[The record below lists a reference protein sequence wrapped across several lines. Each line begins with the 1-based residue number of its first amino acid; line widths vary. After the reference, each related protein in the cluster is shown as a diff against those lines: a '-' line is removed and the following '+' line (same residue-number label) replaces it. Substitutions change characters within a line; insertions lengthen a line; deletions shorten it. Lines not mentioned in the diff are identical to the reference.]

1 MPGPV
6 TTVPGRHRHWKRRR
20 LPSGPG
26 RGSAG
31 LDFFTDCGHDGLQQA
46 HFFQQADGF
55 VRRQA
60 VVDLLGHLTG
70 SAGKN
75 RFQGQQRRPAIGIAR
90 MGIHDAL
97 GDFDQFSDVSD
108 EKDVGKAFIGG
119 VVEGFADIIADS
131 HARTDVEAQMVPA
144 EIDAV
149 IAEKSQ

>member
-1 MPGPV
+1 M
-6 TTVPGRHRHWKRRR
+6 
-20 LPSGPG
+20 
-26 RGSAG
+26 
-31 LDFFTDCGHDGLQQA
+31 
-46 HFFQQADGF
+46 
-55 VRRQA
+55 
-60 VVDLLGHLTG
+60 GHLTG

-144 EIDAV
+144 KIDAV